1 MGGEDD
7 EEDGYVNGDNYY
19 SSVSTFLQ
27 YENEFNRVTSESS
40 SSKKHDADCNKIS
53 NDKFSSNGFSDRC
66 DKVAKYLYYIK
77 ENDDNDNRYLFK
89 AYEEISDKLKTCK
102 PTISCIYEGDL
113 GKIKKLYYL
122 NEAMNKLEK
131 SIEENDENIYINA
144 EQFSQQYRN
153 AISDCDSEDAYG
165 YCGSLKEFEIF
176 CNYQTKSK
184 NCAEIAELIKYQHS
198 LKKSVKIV
206 VPCIMILA
214 IPFFLYTL
222 NKVNGYYIQNCL
234 YI

>member
-77 ENDDNDNRYLFK
+77 ENDDNDNRCRCLNYLLNTKTEFN
-89 AYEEISDKLKTCK
+89 AYPDKKHSFYYESPLFYAYNSK
-102 PTISCIYEGDL
+102 CI
-113 GKIKKLYYL
+113 
-122 NEAMNKLEK
+122 
-131 SIEENDENIYINA
+131 
-144 EQFSQQYRN
+144 
-153 AISDCDSEDAYG
+153 
-165 YCGSLKEFEIF
+165 
-176 CNYQTKSK
+176 
-184 NCAEIAELIKYQHS
+184 
-198 LKKSVKIV
+198 
-206 VPCIMILA
+206 
-214 IPFFLYTL
+214 
-222 NKVNGYYIQNCL
+222 
-234 YI
+234 